1 MLTGTAILEPLKTN
15 QVRKLNRKKRH
26 LQHYEIK
33 YSTIKTLLLRHMT
46 YFSFIIAKEN
56 RSYNIK
62 SLKRV
67 IGRPLEQCVVIKSHV
82 LDHNFICVKA
92 VHHIFVTMRVVL
104 PHST

>member
-46 YFSFIIAKEN
+46 YCSFIIAKVNVN
-56 RSYNIK
+56 R
-62 SLKRV
+62 
-67 IGRPLEQCVVIKSHV
+67 KSHTRT
-82 LDHNFICVKA
+82 VKDK
-92 VHHIFVTMRVVL
+92 
-104 PHST
+104 PS